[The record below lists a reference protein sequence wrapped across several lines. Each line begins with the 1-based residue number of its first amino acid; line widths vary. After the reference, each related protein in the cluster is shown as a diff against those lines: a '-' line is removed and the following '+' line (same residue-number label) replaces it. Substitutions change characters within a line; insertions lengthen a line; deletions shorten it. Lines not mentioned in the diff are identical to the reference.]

1 MKSKNHLL
9 KILKEIKKDCL
20 KLKLRNN
27 LTEFGKGQLHL
38 ILMIEDYLS
47 F

>member
-1 MKSKNHLL
+1 MKTKNQLL

-20 KLKLRNN
+20 RLKSRNN

-38 ILMIEDYLS
+38 ILIIEDYLN